1 MNHYYTPYADTLRY
15 TRYLYGLLL
24 VLFVAGL
31 LLASGALTVNDN
43 GFTLS
48 IGQLFLSYG
57 G

>member
-1 MNHYYTPYADTLRY
+1 MNHYYTPYADTLRIIK
-15 TRYLYGLLL
+15 YLNAALLL
-24 VLFVAGL
+24 LFVAAL
-31 LLASGALTVNDN
+31 LLASGALTVHDN

>member
-1 MNHYYTPYADTLRY
+1 MTHHYTPYADTLRY
-15 TRYLYGLLL
+15 TRYLYAALLL
-24 VLFVAGL
+24 LFVAAL

-48 IGQLFLSYG
+48 IGSLFINYG

>member
-1 MNHYYTPYADTLRY
+1 MNTYYPEALTY
-15 TRYLYGLLL
+15 TRYLYAALLL
-24 VLFVAGL
+24 LFVAAL